1 MNLLIIGSGAR
12 EHAFAAKIH
21 DSKHNINIYVSNANP
36 GISNVAM
43 SINLDIADFK
53 SIKNCIINFK
63 ISFVIV
69 GPEIPLINGLYDYI
83 TNDNSLSHVKV
94 IGPSKI
100 GSQLEGSKEFAKNF
114 MNKYSIPTASYSSF
128 DKTTLDQGIEF
139 INNSD
144 SPFVLKA
151 DGPAAGKGV
160 IIVDNKD
167 EAIYYL
173 KDMLINSKFG
183 KSSEKVII
191 EEFLS
196 GIEMSCFVLFD
207 GVNYKILP
215 YAKDYKRIGEADK
228 GLNTGGMGSISPV
241 DFLDENLKNKIKKDI
256 IEPTINGLISENINY
271 VGFIFIGLINVNGQ
285 PKVIE
290 YNVRMGDPETQV
302 VLPRIKNDFMDL
314 LISCTNQN
322 LDKVNLEFDS
332 EYYTN
337 VVLASKGY
345 PEDYKKGFEISGLNE
360 VDDSIVFHAGTSLNN
375 DKIVTNGGRVLSI
388 VSSGKTM
395 KEALKK
401 SYKSI
406 SKINFEGKTFR
417 QDIGFDL

>member
-12 EHAFAAKIH
+12 EHAFATKIH
-21 DSKHNINIYVSNANP
+21 HSKHNVNIYVSNANP
-36 GISNVAM
+36 GISNVAT
-43 SINLDIADFK
+43 SVSFDINDFNSVK
-53 SIKNCIINFK
+53 DCIINFK

-69 GPEIPLINGLYDYI
+69 GPEIPLINGIYDFI
-83 TNDNSLSHVKV
+83 INDKFLSHVKV

-100 GSQLEGSKEFAKNF
+100 GSQLEGSKDFAKNF
-114 MNKYSIPTASYSSF
+114 MNKYNIPTASYSSF
-128 DKTTLDQGIEF
+128 DKTTLDKGIEF
-139 INNSD
+139 INNSN

-183 KSSEKVII
+183 KSSHKVII
-191 EEFLS
+191 EEFLD

-207 GVNYKILP
+207 GINYKILP
-215 YAKDYKRIGEADK
+215 YAKDYKRIGEGDS

-241 DFLDENLKNKIKKDI
+241 NFLDKDLKNKIENKI
-256 IEPTINGLISENINY
+256 IIPTIDGIRKENMNY
-271 VGFIFIGLINVNGQ
+271 IGFIFIGLINVGGN

-332 EYYTN
+332 EHYTN

-360 VDDSIVFHAGTSLNN
+360 VEDSIVFHAGTSFNN
-375 DKIVTNGGRVLSI
+375 DKIITNGGRVLSV

-401 SYKSI
+401 CYKSI
-406 SKINFEGKTFR
+406 DKINFEGKTFR
-417 QDIGFDL
+417 HDIGFDL

>member
-1 MNLLIIGSGAR
+1 MNVLIVGSGAR
-12 EHAFAAKIH
+12 EHTFAWKIH
-21 DSKHNINIYVSNANP
+21 KSNHDVNIFMTGPNVGCRKIVTPLSVDITNFDLLKQSIFAN
-36 GISNVAM
+36 
-43 SINLDIADFK
+43 SINLVLI
-53 SIKNCIINFK
+53 
-63 ISFVIV
+63 
-69 GPEIPLINGLYDYI
+69 GPEIPLILGLADSI
-83 TNDNSLSHVKV
+83 SNDPDLIGVNV
-94 IGPSKI
+94 IGPSKK
-100 GSQLEGSKEFAKNF
+100 GSMLEGSKEFAKQF
-114 MNKYSIPTASYSSF
+114 MLRHNIPTASFNSFDKSSF
-128 DKTTLDQGIEF
+128 DEAVEF
-139 INNSD
+139 IKQIK
-144 SPFVLKA
+144 PPYVLKA

-160 IIVDNKD
+160 IIVDEVD
-167 EAIYYL
+167 EAIKNL
-173 KDMLINSKFG
+173 REMLLDSKFG

-191 EEFLS
+191 EEFLC

-241 DFLDENLKNKIKKDI
+241 SFLDENLKNKIKKDI
-256 IEPTINGLISENINY
+256 IEPTIYGLISENINY
-271 VGFIFIGLINVNGQ
+271 VGFIFIGLINDNGQ

-360 VDDSIVFHAGTSLNN
+360 VDDSIVFHAGTSFNN
-375 DKIVTNGGRVLSI
+375 DKIVTDGGRVLSI

-395 KEALKK
+395 IEALKK
-401 SYKSI
+401 SYRSI
-406 SKINFEGKTFR
+406 DKINFEGKTFR
-417 QDIGFDL
+417 KDIGFDL